1 MASIS
6 INAPA
11 AKVWDAITTPAL
23 RKKWFFGVDTETDWK
38 AGSPIVH
45 KGEFKGKPYEDK
57 GVIKRVEPG
66 KRLVHTHW
74 SSMSG
79 RPDQPENY
87 ETVTYTLK
95 EKNGATEVAIA
106 EENVADDKQKKTSDE
121 LWGKA
126 LKGLKQVREHV
137 SVCHE

>member
-11 AKVWDAITTPAL
+11 ATVWDAITTPGL
-23 RKKWFFGVDTETDWK
+23 RKKWFFGVDTKTDWK
-38 AGSPIVH
+38 AGSAIVH
-45 KGEFKGKPYEDK
+45 NGEFNGKPYEDK
-57 GVIKRVEPG
+57 GVIKTVEPG

-79 RPDQPENY
+79 RPDKPENY
-87 ETVTYTLK
+87 ETITYTLK

-126 LKGLKQVREHV
+126 LKGLKQVSERE
-137 SVCHE
+137 SVGHE